1 MLKSNAINEISGIV
15 SPIAAR
21 YGAERVFLFGS
32 FARGDMTDSSDIDLR
47 IDKGKIRGTQIAG
60 LLIDLEEALGRNV
73 DLIPT
78 TSLDLKFLNAIKNDE
93 VLIYEAKQ

>member
-1 MLKSNAINEISGIV
+1 MPNSNAINEISGIV

-32 FARGDMTDSSDIDLR
+32 FARGDVTDSSDVDLR

-60 LLIDLEEALGRNV
+60 LLLELEQALGREV

-78 TSLDLKFLNAIKNDE
+78 TSLDRKFLNAIQKDE
-93 VLIYEAKQ
+93 VLIFSAAQ

>member
-1 MLKSNAINEISGIV
+1 MLNGNSINEISGIV

-32 FARGDMTDSSDIDLR
+32 FARGDMTDSSDVDLR

-60 LLIDLEEALGRNV
+60 LLLELEQALGREV

-78 TSLDLKFLNAIKNDE
+78 TSLDRKFLNAIQKDE
-93 VLIYEAKQ
+93 VLIYEARQ

>member
-1 MLKSNAINEISGIV
+1 MLNGNSINEISGIV

-32 FARGDMTDSSDIDLR
+32 FARGDMTDSSDVDLR
-47 IDKGKIRGTQIAG
+47 IDKGNIRGTQIAG
-60 LLIDLEEALGRNV
+60 LLLELEQALGREV

-78 TSLDLKFLNAIKNDE
+78 TSLDRKFLNAIQKDE
-93 VLIYEAKQ
+93 VLIYEARQ

>member
-1 MLKSNAINEISGIV
+1 MPNSNAINEISGIV

-32 FARGDMTDSSDIDLR
+32 FARGDMTDSSDVDLR

-60 LLIDLEEALGRNV
+60 LLLELEQALGREV

-78 TSLDLKFLNAIKNDE
+78 TSLDRKFLNAIKKDE
-93 VLIYEAKQ
+93 VLIFSAAQ

>member
-1 MLKSNAINEISGIV
+1 MLETNAINEISGIV

-32 FARGDMTDSSDIDLR
+32 FARGDMKDGSDIDLR

-60 LLIDLEEALGRNV
+60 LLLELEQALGRDV

-78 TSLDLKFLNAIKNDE
+78 TSLDMKFLNAIKKDE
-93 VLIYEAKQ
+93 VLIYEARQ

>member
-1 MLKSNAINEISGIV
+1 MLNGNSINEISGIV
-15 SPIAAR
+15 SPIAAK

-47 IDKGKIRGTQIAG
+47 IDKGRIRGTQIAG
-60 LLIDLEEALGRNV
+60 LLLELEQALGRDV

-78 TSLDLKFLNAIKNDE
+78 TSLDMKFLNAIKKDE
-93 VLIYEAKQ
+93 VLIYEARQ